1 MLVTRSPRQSL
12 YISLAP
18 DANPLTPI
26 AMLFRQGPLRVRVAE
41 IRGFRVGIDL
51 QVPTQLHVHCDDS
64 RPSALAHCAA
74 EGRSR
79 GVFLLSR
86 HLLESVAITLE
97 AGIPPTTPIARLF
110 RKGPLE
116 LHVIDL
122 RGRNVRLGLRAP
134 RMLHIHRR
142 ELPERIRRE
151 HTPQNAIDVDWSS
164 RAAARAR
171 AVMRDIPG
179 ERLFGSPTPRS
190 MPGSWMKRTP
200 PDL

>member
-12 YISLAP
+12 FISRAP
-18 DANPLTPI
+18 DTNPLTPVST
-26 AMLFRQGPLRVRVAE
+26 LFRRGPWRVRVAE
-41 IRGFRVGIDL
+41 IRAFRVGLDL
-51 QVPTQLHVHCDDS
+51 QVPPQLHVHCDDS
-64 RPSALAHCAA
+64 GQSILAQCAA

-122 RGRNVRLGLRAP
+122 RGRNVRFGLRAP

-142 ELPERIRRE
+142 ELPERIRME
-151 HTPQNAIDVDWSS
+151 NTPQNAIDVDRSS
-164 RAAARAR
+164 RAAARAHGLL
-171 AVMRDIPG
+171 RDIPG
-179 ERLFGSPTPRS
+179 KLLFGSPSPRS